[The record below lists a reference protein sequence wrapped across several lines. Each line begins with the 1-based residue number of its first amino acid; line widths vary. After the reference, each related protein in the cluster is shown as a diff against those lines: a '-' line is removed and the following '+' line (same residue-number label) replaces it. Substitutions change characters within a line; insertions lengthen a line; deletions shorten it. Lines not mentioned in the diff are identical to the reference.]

1 MGQLLEEHRLEGLP
15 LLPLPD
21 HVLLPHTLVPFHI
34 HEDRFKE
41 LAEHCVSGSRLLVV
55 SGLKPGWEEDY
66 LGSPEAWGIGCL
78 AKVVNEER
86 QRDGSLTLFVH
97 GLARVR
103 VQDYSQ
109 LEPFRLANIE
119 VLEDTSHEPSEGEVA
134 GDRLRTMLGE
144 LVRALGPAG
153 KPMRKVLG
161 AHDGLGALTHR
172 TTAMLI
178 PDPEARQRV
187 LEARCPLARA
197 EVLTERLGGLLLE
210 LIGDKPRAG
219 RDH

>member
-1 MGQLLEEHRLEGLP
+1 MQ
-15 LLPLPD
+15 
-21 HVLLPHTLVPFHI
+21 
-34 HEDRFKE
+34 
-41 LAEHCVSGSRLLVV
+41 
-55 SGLKPGWEEDY
+55 Y
-66 LGSPEAWGIGCL
+66 EAAPVFRAAWRVGCL

-97 GLARVR
+97 GLSRVR
-103 VQDYSQ
+103 VRDYAQ

-119 VLEDTSHEPSEGEVA
+119 VLEDTSHRVPDGEIA
-134 GDRLRTMLGE
+134 SDRLRTMLGE

-161 AHDGLGALTHR
+161 ANDGLSALTHR

-178 PDPEARQRV
+178 PEPEARQRV
-187 LEARCPLARA
+187 LEMRCPLARA

-219 RDH
+219 QDH

>member
-1 MGQLLEEHRLEGLP
+1 MAQLLEERRLQGLP
-15 LLPLPD
+15 LLPWPD

-34 HEDRFKE
+34 HEERYKE
-41 LAEHCVSGSRLLVV
+41 LAERCVSGSRLLVV
-55 SGLKPGWEEDY
+55 CGLKPGWEEDY
-66 LGSPEAWGIGCL
+66 LGSPTPWRVGCL

-86 QRDGSLTLFVH
+86 QRDGSWTLFVH
-97 GLARVR
+97 GLSRVR
-103 VQDYSQ
+103 VREYSQ
-109 LEPFRLANIE
+109 VEPFRVADIE
-119 VLEDTSHEPSEGEVA
+119 VLEDTSHPTPAGESA
-134 GDRLRTMLGE
+134 SDRLRTMLGE

-161 AHDGLGALTHR
+161 AHDGLSALTHR
-172 TTAMLI
+172 ATAMLI
-178 PDPEARQRV
+178 PEPEARQRV
-187 LEARCPLARA
+187 LEMRCPLGRA

>member
-1 MGQLLEEHRLEGLP
+1 MGQLLEERRLQGLP

-66 LGSPEAWGIGCL
+66 LGSPAAWRVGCL

-97 GLARVR
+97 GLSRVR
-103 VQDYSQ
+103 VRDYAQ

-119 VLEDTSHEPSEGEVA
+119 VLEDTSHRVPDGEIA
-134 GDRLRTMLGE
+134 SDRLRTMLGE

-153 KPMRKVLG
+153 KPMRN
-161 AHDGLGALTHR
+161 GLSALTHR

-178 PDPEARQRV
+178 PEPEARQRV
-187 LEARCPLARA
+187 LEMRCPLARA

-219 RDH
+219 QDH